1 MRALNPFAIH
11 EGALIGAYSTRL
23 AEAVAVRRAELDA
36 RAARAE
42 AELSIRA
49 RSEFLSNMNHEL
61 RTPLNAIIG
70 FSTML
75 RDYDVYPMSD
85 EQRRTYA
92 EYIIQSADLLL
103 GHINTILEMAA
114 LDSGAVEMHAGE
126 VDLSEIVAGAVTR
139 AAVAAS
145 AAKVTIENKTAKGE
159 IAGWGDAQR
168 IGQAVDHLLRTALHV
183 SSGGG
188 RILVRASVADGRWP
202 EIAVRDYG
210 AGFSRDEIR
219 AALSA
224 FDEVH
229 RGLNRSFAGPG
240 VGLAVAKTF
249 VEMQGGIFEI
259 KSKAGEGT
267 IVRIMLPPAEAPS
280 RAAAQE
286 NGAQPAGAVRK
297 AS

>member
-1 MRALNPFAIH
+1 
-11 EGALIGAYSTRL
+11 
-23 AEAVAVRRAELDA
+23 
-36 RAARAE
+36 
-42 AELSIRA
+42 
-49 RSEFLSNMNHEL
+49 
-61 RTPLNAIIG
+61 
-70 FSTML
+70 
-75 RDYDVYPMSD
+75 
-85 EQRRTYA
+85 
-92 EYIIQSADLLL
+92 
-103 GHINTILEMAA
+103 
-114 LDSGAVEMHAGE
+114 MHAGE

>member
-23 AEAVAVRRAELDA
+23 AEAAAVRRAELEA

-42 AELSIRA
+42 AEMSIRA

-114 LDSGAVEMHAGE
+114 LDSGSVEMHAGE
-126 VDLSEIVAGAVTR
+126 LDLAEIVAGAVTR
-139 AAVAAS
+139 AGVAAG
-145 AAKVTIENKTAKGE
+145 AAKVKIENKTAKGE
-159 IAGWGDAQR
+159 IASWGDSQR

-183 SSGGG
+183 SPEGG
-188 RILVRASVADGRWP
+188 RILVRASAADGRWP

-210 AGFSRDEIR
+210 AGFSRDEIK

-249 VEMQGGIFEI
+249 IEMQGGIFEI

-267 IVRIMLPPAEAPS
+267 IVRIMLPPAEPHS
-280 RAAAQE
+280 RTAAMEKAEQRE
-286 NGAQPAGAVRK
+286 EPARK